1 MICGPRGAQKR
12 HKEGAVD
19 RIGQLCR
26 PELRH
31 HQHLPERPCDRT
43 KEEREHGVLSDAAQR
58 RLPLLAGRRDDDDVA
73 VLCLAV
79 HGPRCRLGRF
89 RIEANAE

>member
-1 MICGPRGAQKR
+1 MNRIGKCVGPRLGITSTCQSAPVTAPR
-12 HKEGAVD
+12 
-19 RIGQLCR
+19 
-26 PELRH
+26 
-31 HQHLPERPCDRT
+31 
-43 KEEREHGVLSDAAQR
+43 GVEARRAEQR
-58 RLPLLAGRRDDDDVA
+58 GVGRLPLLAGRRDDDDVA